1 MNTQSFQK
9 SILCPST
16 DFSCSKTIGAL
27 NDSEV
32 NAYKLM
38 VDLTPSS
45 STEHTMLNLP
55 DPFPTAD
62 VPAHA
67 HYTIGGVILAV
78 GITGTLGN
86 LLVIYAFC
94 RSRGLRTPA
103 NMFIINLAVSDFL
116 MSITQCPVF
125 FTNSLNRRWIFGKKG
140 CELYAFCGALFG
152 IASMITLTVIALDR
166 YFVITRP
173 LASIGVMSKKKALLI
188 LLGVWLYSLAWSL
201 PPFFGW
207 SAYVPE
213 GLLTSCS
220 WDYITFTPSIR
231 AYTMLLF
238 CFVFFIPLIVI
249 IYSYVFIFRA
259 IKKANR
265 TVRRISLDSGKESQR
280 IYQKIKNEWKM
291 AKIALVIISFFVI
304 SWSPY
309 SVVALVAFAGYS
321 HLLTPYMNSVPAVIA
336 KASTIHNPIIY
347 AIAHPKYRMVIA
359 QFLPCLGFLL
369 RVSHKDSRSF
379 SNPSTRRPTVTSQ
392 SSDINGLPRGH
403 RKLSSVS
410 DSESEWTD
418 TEADLASLNSRG
430 ANGPVSH
437 EMGEDTAET
446 SDIKVKSKLRS
457 HDSGIFERTSV
468 DADDISMV
476 EDLHFGAYSFED
488 SLAGEDLNAF
498 GWRGEDSYYGPS
510 TAAQIPSIVVTFS
523 NVQRTDLPLESN
535 SDVINSRTSGY
546 SWERNSST
554 HLEWL
559 CQGSALAPT
568 SGKSM
573 CQLSVENLP
582 KLL

>member
-16 DFSCSKTIGAL
+16 DFNCSKTIGAL

-140 CELYAFCGALFG
+140 
-152 IASMITLTVIALDR
+152 
-166 YFVITRP
+166 
-173 LASIGVMSKKKALLI
+173 
-188 LLGVWLYSLAWSL
+188 
-201 PPFFGW
+201 
-207 SAYVPE
+207 AYVPE

-476 EDLHFGAYSFED
+476 EELHFGAYSFED

-498 GWRGEDSYYGPS
+498 GWRREDSYYGPS
-510 TAAQIPSIVVTFS
+510 TAAQIPSIIVTFS